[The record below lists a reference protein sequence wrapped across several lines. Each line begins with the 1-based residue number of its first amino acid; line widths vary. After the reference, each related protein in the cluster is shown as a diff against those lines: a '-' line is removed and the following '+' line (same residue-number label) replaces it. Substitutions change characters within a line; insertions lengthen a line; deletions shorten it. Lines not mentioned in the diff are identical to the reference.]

1 MTLVDELASGM
12 APATAPELGPDLDLS
27 PGVAAG
33 LAIAAFYSLAL
44 VEAPLLAWADRG
56 RVRVVSAIALFT
68 LAAVTGLAALAPNVW
83 WLMLAL
89 AAYGPA
95 SGVATTAAEGVLV
108 ESRPDQR
115 ERTMTRI
122 MIAGVIGDLM
132 VPAVLVALAWLGLGW
147 RFALGL
153 AALSALALA
162 VTHVLSRSLDVPMA
176 SDEDDE
182 EEEKRP
188 PLRELWHL
196 VRTHPALIGWS
207 SLEIATGALDET
219 LVAFGLVHLAEHTGA
234 DSVTRSIALAA
245 CIVGELAAL
254 FVLDRLLAR
263 YAPMKILFWTSAGAV
278 ACLAVIALTTS
289 AIIAT
294 IALGL
299 LGAFASG
306 FHPIVKA
313 RAYAALPGRPAI
325 VNAVTSLFIPVDI
338 AIPLVLALI
347 AGELGSSA
355 AMLAFVA
362 APLALGLAALG
373 ALRTQRTPG

>member
-1 MTLVDELASGM
+1 VTLVDELASGM

-44 VEAPLLAWADRG
+44 VEAPLLAWADRA
-56 RVRVVSAIALFT
+56 RVRVVSAIALFA

-122 MIAGVIGDLM
+122 MIAAVIGDLM
-132 VPAVLVALAWLGLGW
+132 VPATLVALAWFGLGW
-147 RFALGL
+147 RWALGL
-153 AALSALALA
+153 AALSAFVLAT
-162 VTHVLSRSLDVPMA
+162 THALSRSLDVPMA
-176 SDEDDE
+176 TDDEDDDDE
-182 EEEKRP
+182 ERP

-196 VRTHPALIGWS
+196 VRKHPALIGWS
-207 SLEIATGALDET
+207 SLGIATGALDET

-234 DSVTRSIALAA
+234 DSVTRSIALAV
-245 CIVGELAAL
+245 CIVGELGAL

-263 YAPMKILFWTSAGAV
+263 YAPMKLLFWTSTGAV
-278 ACLAVIALTTS
+278 ACLVVIALTTS
-289 AIIAT
+289 AVAAT

-299 LGAFASG
+299 LGAFVSG

-325 VNAVTSLFIPVDI
+325 VNAVSSLFIPADI
-338 AIPLVLALI
+338 ALPLLLALI

-355 AMLAFVA
+355 AMLTFVT
-362 APLALGLAALG
+362 APLALGFAALVAMRKQQG
-373 ALRTQRTPG
+373 Q